1 MSTTPEFTELAD
13 QIVTTFDEL
22 QRAIEPLKRTAE
34 ELPSDSD
41 ACQPILS
48 AVQDLGALAPEVKE
62 SVDEVVKGKVWIGV
76 VGHYSHG
83 KSSLLN
89 ALLQQPDAPEL
100 LPTGDGVVT
109 GLVSRIE
116 FSARRNSHG
125 FRMLRGRE
133 STDLAED
140 DYRARV
146 AGRSDLTGIYAF
158 DLELA
163 TRDLA
168 ARELWE
174 SMDRKGIAL
183 FDTPGLGGPYFNDAN
198 QVSQWMREFMLLV
211 VCIRADAISAEVSA
225 NLTPFLR
232 DAPKKLLPVFTF
244 WDRWRESP
252 DFAGISDEERARAR
266 ARELLE
272 ARFPLL
278 AEQSHRASFV
288 SARNYRLKTEPSSKD
303 SKLISAGWNIDA
315 FRNTLFQEVDPS
327 ILGRGRKLTPFEAHR
342 AGRLH
347 KRLRESLSQIETSK
361 GRVEAVLSKS
371 GSVIPDGGN
380 AEDALEA
387 VKDRLFR
394 EYDRLASE
402 IEEAIYPLGQ
412 EAGKGLTMLQAT
424 EEMKRISAQ
433 LGTDFKRQLGRVA
446 KRELD
451 SKFVREIE
459 RDLDKSPLS
468 RDKSDRLRDEVRQA
482 CRDFVSGTEDID
494 LSRAFKPPSAVA
506 IITEGFFQTVK
517 MMISIAQNPHAW
529 QTIIIIGA
537 FILLGPILLALST
550 LVSNVSETAGAVLKV
565 ISFVMPFI
573 GLVSFAFLFQSERAR
588 AKEAALA
595 AYRKDLRS
603 GNSRDSMR
611 KRIEEAAE
619 DEWANL
625 GDRVRRV
632 IDAMNSGGGDVQST
646 LRRAQRDLRGIGDKL
661 RELSTLAERLMRAIN

>member
-13 QIVTTFDEL
+13 QIVTTVEEL
-22 QRAIEPLKRTAE
+22 QRAIEPLNRTAQ

-41 ACQPILS
+41 ACQPIVS
-48 AVQDLGALAPEVKE
+48 AVQDLVALTPEVKE
-62 SVDEVVKGKVWIGV
+62 SVDEVVSAKIWIGV

-89 ALLQQPDAPEL
+89 ALLLQPDTPEL

-116 FSARRNSHG
+116 FSARRNLHG

-133 STDLAED
+133 ITDLTED
-140 DYRARV
+140 EYRARV

-198 QVSQWMREFMLLV
+198 VVSQWMQQFMLLV

-244 WDRWRESP
+244 WDRWRESS
-252 DFAGISDEERARAR
+252 DFAGISDDERARAR
-266 ARELLE
+266 ARELLG

-288 SARNYRLKTEPSSKD
+288 SARNYRLKIEPSPTD
-303 SKLISAGWNIDA
+303 SKLISASWNIDA
-315 FRNTLFQEVDPS
+315 LRHTLFQEVDPS
-327 ILGRGRKLTPFEAHR
+327 ILGRGHKSTPFEVHR
-342 AGRLH
+342 ASRLH

-371 GSVIPDGGN
+371 GSVIPDGGT
-380 AEDALEA
+380 AEEALEA

-402 IEEAIYPLGQ
+402 IEQAIIPLGQ
-412 EAGKGLTMLQAT
+412 DAGKGLTILQAT
-424 EEMKRISAQ
+424 EEMKRISTQ
-433 LGTDFKRQLGRVA
+433 LGEDFKRQLGRVA

-494 LSRAFKPPSAVA
+494 LSLAFTPPSAVA
-506 IITEGFFQTVK
+506 SIQQRFFQTLK
-517 MMISIAQNPHAW
+517 MMVSVAQNPHAW

-537 FILLGPILLALST
+537 FMILGPILGWVAIFVGGISPA
-550 LVSNVSETAGAVLKV
+550 AGAVLAV
-565 ISFVMPFI
+565 IAVVMPFV
-573 GLVSFAFLFQSERAR
+573 GLVSFAFLFQAERAR
-588 AKEAALA
+588 AIAAVLA

-611 KRIEEAAE
+611 KRIEQAVE
-619 DEWANL
+619 DDWATL

-661 RELSTLAERLMRAIN
+661 RELSTLAERLIRAIN